1 MRFDLAW
8 ITLGNCSRCNE
19 SFQTTL
25 GMKTVCILC
34 GGEPKHG
41 AKHRYEDNRKVMRG
55 ERRKEKEERDRWC
68 NRWYILPGGS
78 QGRGE
83 GGSAIR
89 QHTQEGGGQNISSV
103 SKLGQRENK
112 RGEKRNKSVQLTIFY
127 SFFFLSIH
135 AFSPTLIYIEI
146 QFARL
151 Y

>member
-8 ITLGNCSRCNE
+8 ITLEYFSRCNE

-25 GMKTVCILC
+25 GTKMVHILYSYV
-34 GGEPKHG
+34 PKQG

-55 ERRKEKEERDRWC
+55 ETRKEKEERDRWC

-78 QGRGE
+78 QGPGE

-89 QHTQEGGGQNISSV
+89 QHTQEEGGQNISSV

-112 RGEKRNKSVQLTIFY
+112 SGEKID
-127 SFFFLSIH
+127 
-135 AFSPTLIYIEI
+135 
-146 QFARL
+146 
-151 Y
+151 

>member
-1 MRFDLAW
+1 M
-8 ITLGNCSRCNE
+8 

-25 GMKTVCILC
+25 GTKMVRILYGC
-34 GGEPKHG
+34 EPKHG

-89 QHTQEGGGQNISSV
+89 QHTQEGVGQNISSV

-112 RGEKRNKSVQLTIFY
+112 SGEKRDKSVY
-127 SFFFLSIH
+127 S
-135 AFSPTLIYIEI
+135 
-146 QFARL
+146 
-151 Y
+151 